1 VSALSKESFP
11 MKRFLTAIDWVSEK
25 SGKGVSFL
33 ILLLSVVVLYEIV
46 ARYLF
51 NSPTIWAHEIA
62 QMIFGTYVILM
73 GAYVLKHGSHVNV
86 ESLYNR
92 FSPRTR
98 AILDLFTWSLF
109 FIFCGLI
116 FWKGAGMAWDSFVV
130 LETGPTSFA
139 PPIYPFK
146 AMIPLGALL
155 ILLQGLA
162 KYLRCFLFVITGK
175 EDGE

>member
-1 VSALSKESFP
+1 
-11 MKRFLTAIDWVSEK
+11 MNRFLKAVDWVSET

-33 ILLLSVVVLYEIV
+33 ILLLTAVVLYEII
-46 ARYLF
+46 ARYIF
-51 NSPTIWAHEIA
+51 NSPTIWAHEVA

-92 FSPRTR
+92 FSPRMR
-98 AILDLFTWSLF
+98 ALLDLFTWSLF
-109 FIFCGLI
+109 FLFCGLI
-116 FWKGAGMAWDSFVV
+116 FWKGAGMAWDSFLVR
-130 LETGPTSFA
+130 ETGPTSFA

-155 ILLQGLA
+155 ILLQGSA
-162 KYLRCFLFVITGK
+162 KYLRAILLIASGK
-175 EDGE
+175 EDGA

>member
-1 VSALSKESFP
+1 
-11 MKRFLTAIDWVSEK
+11 MKRFLTTIDWVSEK
-25 SGKGVSFL
+25 SGKGISFL
-33 ILLLSVVVLYEIV
+33 ILLLSAVVLYEIV

-51 NSPTIWAHEIA
+51 NSPTIWAHEIS

-73 GAYVLKHGSHVNV
+73 GAYVLKNGGHVNV
-86 ESLYNR
+86 ESIYIR
-92 FSPRTR
+92 FAPRTR
-98 AILDLFTWSLF
+98 AVIDLFTWSLF

-116 FWKGAGMAWDSFVV
+116 FWKGAGMAWDSFLVR
-130 LETGPTSFA
+130 ETGPTAFA

-162 KYLRCFLFVITGK
+162 KYLRCILFLATGK
-175 EDGE
+175 EEK